1 MDQGELRVDTLAKT
15 CYTNIRTY
23 NYEEDMN
30 SIRFT
35 TSPYIGVRC
44 PWTGQMVRFREDDAI
59 SDPDEILYWRGVGL
73 GHIKASKKATEAA
86 LNKTKNRKKSKK
98 GKTNG

>member
-1 MDQGELRVDTLAKT
+1 
-15 CYTNIRTY
+15 
-23 NYEEDMN
+23 MN

-35 TSPYIGVRC
+35 TSPYVGVRC
-44 PWTGQMVRFREDDAI
+44 PWTGQMVRFSEDDVI

-86 LNKTKNRKKSKK
+86 LNKTKNRKKTKK
-98 GKTNG
+98 GNRNG